1 MVHIRHPVDGP
12 KNGLRVS
19 RRTAFR
25 LVAGVYALVMLGG
38 TVPVPLYSF
47 WAPEFRFGA
56 FTTTLI
62 FAVYA
67 MGTVASLLLFA
78 SASDRVGRRP
88 LLLAALAAAAVST
101 GLFLVAED
109 VLALLAARFLFGL
122 ATGVFTATATAA
134 LSELVDDSTA
144 APRADAATVAT
155 AANAGGLGLGALF
168 AGIVAQQAHDPTH
181 LVFWIYLAA
190 LLPAAVAVY
199 VAPET
204 VAERRRPILA
214 VRRPAMPKAG
224 GRGPFLSAAVA
235 VFAAFAVAGLFSSLA
250 PTFLQS
256 DLKVTNHA
264 VVGGEVALFFAAA
277 LAAQTAARGR
287 ALTSRRLPGTGL
299 ALGIVSVQAGLLTR
313 SLPVFVVGTLVSGAA
328 FGLVLRRGVTVAH
341 ELAPP
346 GRRADLLA
354 TFFLC
359 AYAGNVVPTV
369 ALGALEQ
376 SVSSDL
382 ATSLLAAAVLLL
394 GLTAALL
401 RAEPAPR
408 GREEEQ

>member
-1 MVHIRHPVDGP
+1 
-12 KNGLRVS
+12 
-19 RRTAFR
+19 
-25 LVAGVYALVMLGG
+25 
-38 TVPVPLYSF
+38 
-47 WAPEFRFGA
+47 
-56 FTTTLI
+56 
-62 FAVYA
+62 
-67 MGTVASLLLFA
+67 
-78 SASDRVGRRP
+78 VGRRP
-88 LLLAALAAAAVST
+88 LLLAALGAAAVST
-101 GLFLVAED
+101 GLFLAAAD
-109 VLALLAARFLFGL
+109 VETLLAARFLFGL

-134 LSELVDDSTA
+134 LSELVDDPAGT
-144 APRADAATVAT
+144 PRADAATVAT

-168 AGIVAQQAHDPTH
+168 AGIVAQEAHDPTH

-214 VRRPAMPKAG
+214 VRRPAMPTAG

-235 VFAAFAVAGLFSSLA
+235 VFAAFAVAGLFSSLV

-256 DLKVTNHA
+256 DLKVTNRA

-328 FGLVLRRGVTVAH
+328 FGLILRRGVTVAH

-394 GLTAALL
+394 ALTAALL

-408 GREEEQ
+408 GREEKQ